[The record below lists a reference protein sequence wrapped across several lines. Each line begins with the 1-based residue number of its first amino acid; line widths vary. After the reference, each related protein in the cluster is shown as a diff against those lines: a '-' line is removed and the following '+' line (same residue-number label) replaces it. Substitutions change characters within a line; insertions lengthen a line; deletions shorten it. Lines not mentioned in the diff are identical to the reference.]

1 MIRRSPLPVS
11 LPTTMPTKTAKPSL
25 EVSQPIIETE
35 TNDPV
40 VIQEHDGALVNE
52 LTGEVLG
59 YAGSPFCPPPMTIPE
74 GVELSEAELA
84 ALKAERDAQLNAAVT
99 WATERRARAEAAM
112 KAKTF
117 ERDMLIAG
125 INERFE
131 GQIKEQKRRIDW
143 IDNCYGP
150 AMKEFAKNQLEG
162 GKQKSV
168 KLPWATLGF
177 RATKG
182 KLEVTDA
189 PLAAWSLLQTD
200 EKLAKA
206 VEVTISLGDI
216 LEPILFDRETGEEGE
231 SVNTKL
237 VDAIMETFF
246 PEYSSTDEEEKLD
259 KVDVIRGVK
268 VSILASHVPDEIPE
282 GVKGLERKKSDEPL
296 GEFYVKHG

>member
-11 LPTTMPTKTAKPSL
+11 LPTTMPTKTTKKIDTPAL
-25 EVSQPIIETE
+25 EVIETE

-40 VIQEHDGALVNE
+40 VIEEHDGALVNE

-189 PLAAWSLLQTD
+189 PLAAWTLLQQN
-200 EKLAKA
+200 
-206 VEVTISLGDI
+206 G
-216 LEPILFDRETGEEGE
+216 PDREYDKAIKVEINLGELSESDPEAFDSIFMVVEQAFIRRLNMEGE
-231 SVNTKL
+231 LKSVSVPNG
-237 VDAIMETFF
+237 MEF
-246 PEYSSTDEEEKLD
+246 
-259 KVDVIRGVK
+259 
-268 VSILASHVPDEIPE
+268 SIVASHVPDEIPE
-282 GVKGLERKKSDEPL
+282 GVKGLERKKSEDPL
-296 GEFYVKHG
+296 GEFYAKHG

>member
-189 PLAAWSLLQTD
+189 PLAAWTLLQQNGPERQYD
-200 EKLAKA
+200 KA
-206 VEVTISLGDI
+206 ITVKINLGELSESDF
-216 LEPILFDRETGEEGE
+216 EAFDSVFTMLHFVFMSALDDAGELK
-231 SVNTKL
+231 SVSVPNG
-237 VDAIMETFF
+237 MEF
-246 PEYSSTDEEEKLD
+246 
-259 KVDVIRGVK
+259 
-268 VSILASHVPDEIPE
+268 SIVASHVPDELPE